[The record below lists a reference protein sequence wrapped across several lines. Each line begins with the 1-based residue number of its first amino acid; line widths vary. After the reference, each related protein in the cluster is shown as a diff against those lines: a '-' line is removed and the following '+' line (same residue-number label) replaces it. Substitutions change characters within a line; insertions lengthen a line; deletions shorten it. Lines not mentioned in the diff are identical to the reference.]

1 MWTDD
6 GMHEYNI
13 GLQNKRVESSVLLEA
28 DQSMLSILFTVG
40 YHTRGKFRRQ
50 GDDEKTKNQ
59 DKT

>member
-1 MWTDD
+1 
-6 GMHEYNI
+6 MHEYNI